1 MKEAIAAIREYLEYF
16 PKDYI
21 AKDNLMRC
29 EYAEELGYTFD
40 EMSSFYIEHGR
51 LKINSQIAV
60 GKWSGL
66 TNSTTGYEFNNEDI
80 LVIWSE
86 PCGRLAFIDNMYWF
100 DVAEEWDEFMGVLK
114 SYEPLDYDYL
124 NNNYV
129 YDVEHGRKLIDDYDK
144 IVEEFMAKAR
154 QKIKGIELA
163 KKKERLKQLQEELEN
178 YDAM

>member
-1 MKEAIAAIREYLEYF
+1 MEKAIAAIKEYLKYC

-21 AKDNLMRC
+21 AKGNLMRC
-29 EYAEELGYTFD
+29 EYAEKLGFDFDKASTF
-40 EMSSFYIEHGR
+40 YVEHGR

-60 GKWSGL
+60 GKYSGL
-66 TNSTTGYEFNNEDI
+66 TNSTTGYDFNNDDI

-100 DVAEEWDEFMGVLK
+100 DVAEEWDEFMAVLK
-114 SYEPLDYDYL
+114 SYEPLDYDYI
-124 NNNYV
+124 NDNYV
-129 YDVEHGRKLIDDYDK
+129 YDIEHGRKLIDDYDK

-154 QKIKGIELA
+154 KKIKEIELA